1 MLSKRQWRV
10 ASTVMLQVQRYDF
23 FLLMSASRF
32 TENDIWLGNEIT
44 KIHRKYFYVRTKIG
58 VDLSSNRKAHPRTHD
73 DQAVIGEIRRNVT
86 EHLKENAFEET
97 PVFLVDSYKPQ
108 MFDFEQLEQRLNRDF
123 PEMKRSAMIL
133 SMSAY
138 SREMVRMKVEELR
151 SRIWKVATASA
162 AVAAAPV
169 PGLSIVFDAYA
180 VKAEAEF
187 YFTQLGLDDRSLRS
201 HAAMTLTDYN
211 QLKAI
216 VNRTCGPAFLSIQGM
231 KALAQ
236 LVPEGQCLHSV

>member
-1 MLSKRQWRV
+1 
-10 ASTVMLQVQRYDF
+10 
-23 FLLMSASRF
+23 MSATRF
-32 TENDIWLGNEIT
+32 TENDVWLGKEIT
-44 KIHRKYFYVRTKIG
+44 KLGRRYFYVRTKLGSDI
-58 VDLSSNRKAHPRTHD
+58 SSNRKAHPRTHD
-73 DQAVIGEIRRNVT
+73 EVKIIDEIRANLVS
-86 EHLKENAFEET
+86 HLKKSGCERT

-108 MFDFEQLEQRLNRDF
+108 KFDFEQLEQNLNRDF

-138 SREMVRMKVEELR
+138 SRQMVRMKVAELR

-162 AVAAAPV
+162 AVASSPV

-180 VKAEAEF
+180 VKSEAEF
-187 YFTQLGLDDRSLRS
+187 YFTQLGLDDNSLRN

-216 VNRTCGPAFLSIQGM
+216 VSRTCGPAFLSIQGL

-236 LVPEGQCLHSV
+236 LVPEGLPFNPNNKYHIIWICYAPPHP